1 MGNLLKYKQMFR
13 TSTLVATATIASALK
28 LSTSTQEL
36 KVADDLV
43 DMATTKEACKNTA
56 YELGL
61 TLGGCNVPFSFKGVA
76 TKGCYT
82 FKAGFLHLQSHH
94 RWFREDD

>member
-28 LSTSTQEL
+28 LSTSTQG
-36 KVADDLV
+36 ADDLV

-61 TLGGCNVPFSFKGVA
+61 TLGGCNVPFEFNGVA
-76 TKGCYT
+76 LKGCYS
-82 FKAGFLHLQSHH
+82 FKKGHACSGGAFWSKGGT
-94 RWFREDD
+94 DS

>member
-1 MGNLLKYKQMFR
+1 MFR

-82 FKAGFLHLQSHH
+82 FKTGACSKGAFWSKGGT
-94 RWFREDD
+94 DS